1 MLLDFYQLR
10 EQPFGVSPNPSYLY
24 PSRTHCEALDS
35 LAEAVLSDRGFLALI
50 GEPGIGKTT
59 LLHQVVAAM
68 RDTAR
73 AIFLTQTQCSSRE
86 FFEYLMSELG
96 VDPSNLSLVGMHNK
110 LNEILFAEM
119 MAGRRF
125 VLIVDEAQN
134 LEESV
139 LETIRMLSN
148 YETPNCKLIQV
159 ILAGQPQLQ
168 AKLQREPMTQLA
180 QRITVMK
187 QLEPLS
193 GAETAAYVRHRLRVA
208 GHPHGE
214 LFDRAALALIAERS
228 RGVPRD
234 INKICFGGLAEG
246 YATKCRTIS
255 ANVVEAVAGKLEFF
269 AGPRQP
275 AAKVKAVQVV
285 AASNSKPRVVGLRRR
300 RAGRGFASAAPPLT
314 GRTIWQGALMAAL
327 TVAAVTLP
335 YHGVRRMTGS
345 LRVDAATMNAFP
357 TSAGV
362 NADDRTRGV
371 SPGEES
377 RGKDGEAKTVADA
390 PSATAIRVEALASD
404 TRRWANNDYGQP
416 GTRGDDEL
424 LPLGRRLSLT
434 RELGLSVRRI
444 AIDPGHGGSDTGT
457 KGPNGLMEK
466 DLCLDVALRLGRLIE
481 ESIPGAQ
488 VIYTR
493 TDDRHVPLEERTAIA
508 NDANADLFISIHA
521 NSSESPEIR
530 GVETYYVSLAGSRE
544 EGEIAT
550 RENAE
555 TGYSL
560 HNLPELV
567 RKITRNEN
575 LTESRQLATDIQSAL
590 SRRLQLVNR
599 GERNRGVKRA
609 PFLVLTGA
617 NMPSVLSEI
626 SFVSNPSDEKL
637 LFESEQ
643 RQRVTE
649 GLYRGIAEYLGR
661 MPSRTGVE
669 APKAG
674 ESPRIASTGIAATAG
689 EGSRTSLDALS
700 AQGTRP

>member
-1 MLLDFYQLR
+1 MLLDYYQLR
-10 EQPFGVSPNPSYLY
+10 EQPFGVSPDPAYLY
-24 PSRTHCEALDS
+24 PSRTHCEALDALS
-35 LAEAVLSDRGFLALI
+35 EAILSDRGFLALI
-50 GEPGIGKTT
+50 GEPGMGKTT
-59 LLHQVVAAM
+59 LLHQVVEAM
-68 RDTAR
+68 QETAR

-96 VDPSNLSLVGMHNK
+96 VDPSNLSLVGMHKK

-148 YETPNCKLIQV
+148 YETPNYKLIQV
-159 ILAGQPQLQ
+159 ILAGQLQLQ
-168 AKLQREPMTQLA
+168 TKLQREQMAQLA

-187 QLEPLS
+187 QLEALS

-208 GHPHGE
+208 GHPDGE
-214 LFDRAALALIAERS
+214 LFEREALALIAERS

-234 INKICFGGLAEG
+234 INKICFRALTEG
-246 YATKCRTIS
+246 YAAKRRTIS
-255 ANVVEAVAGKLEFF
+255 AEVVEAAAGKLEFF
-269 AGPRQP
+269 AGQRP
-275 AAKVKAVQVV
+275 APSVKAAQAV
-285 AASNSKPRVVGLRRR
+285 AVTSSRPRVVGLRRR
-300 RAGRGFASAAPPLT
+300 RARRGLALAAPASVS
-314 GRTIWQGALMAAL
+314 RTIWQGALTAAL
-327 TVAAVTLP
+327 TVAAVALP
-335 YHGVRRMTGS
+335 YHGARRMMGS
-345 LRVDAATMNAFP
+345 LRVDAAMMNALP
-357 TSAGV
+357 TSAGA
-362 NADDRTRGV
+362 NADDRTREV
-371 SPGEES
+371 WPGEER
-377 RGKDGEAKTVADA
+377 RGTNDTAADA
-390 PSATAIRVEALASD
+390 PSATAIRVDTLASN
-404 TRRWANNDYGQP
+404 TRHWAKTDYGQP
-416 GTRGDDEL
+416 GIRGDEEL
-424 LPLGRRLSLT
+424 LPLGPRLSLT

-508 NDANADLFISIHA
+508 NEAKADLFISIHA

-555 TGYSL
+555 AGYSL

-575 LTESRQLATDIQSAL
+575 LTESRQLATDIQGAL

-609 PFLVLTGA
+609 PFVVLTGT

-626 SFVSNPSDEKL
+626 SFVSNPSDERL
-637 LFESEQ
+637 LLESEQ

-649 GLYRGIAEYLGR
+649 GLYRGIVEYLGR
-661 MPSRTGVE
+661 MPSRINVE
-669 APKAG
+669 QPKTD
-674 ESPRIASTGIAATAG
+674 ESPRIASTGIASTVS
-689 EGSRTSLDALS
+689 EGSRTSLDGLGVP
-700 AQGTRP
+700 GTRP

>member
-10 EQPFGVSPNPSYLY
+10 EQPFGVSPDPSYLY

-35 LAEAVLSDRGFLALI
+35 LTEAILSDRGFLALI
-50 GEPGIGKTT
+50 GEPGMGKTT
-59 LLHQVVAAM
+59 LLHQVAEAM
-68 RDTAR
+68 QDTVR

-96 VDPSNLSLVGMHNK
+96 VDPANLSLVGMHNR

-148 YETPNCKLIQV
+148 YETANTKLIQV

-168 AKLQREPMTQLA
+168 AKLQREQLAQLA
-180 QRITVMK
+180 QRITVMT
-187 QLEPLS
+187 QLQPLS
-193 GAETAAYVRHRLRVA
+193 GAETAAYVQHRLLIA
-208 GHPHGE
+208 GHANGE
-214 LFDRAALALIAERS
+214 LFERGALALVAERS

-234 INKICFGGLAEG
+234 INKICFRALVEG
-246 YATKCRTIS
+246 YAAKCRTIS
-255 ANVVEAVAGKLEFF
+255 AETVETAAGKLEFF

-275 AAKVKAVQVV
+275 APNVKAAQAV

-300 RAGRGFASAAPPLT
+300 RARRGFALQAPSVT
-314 GRTIWQGALMAAL
+314 SRAIWQGALMAAL
-327 TVAAVTLP
+327 LVAGVALP
-335 YHGVRRMTGS
+335 YQGARRVRGL
-345 LRVDAATMNAFP
+345 LRTDAAMMNVLAP
-357 TSAGV
+357 SSAV
-362 NADDRTRGV
+362 NADDRKSQASLGDERRGTI
-371 SPGEES
+371 
-377 RGKDGEAKTVADA
+377 DAAMAVADA
-390 PSATAIRVEALASD
+390 PSATAIRVETLVSN
-404 TRRWANNDYGQP
+404 TQRWANNGYGQP
-416 GTRGDDEL
+416 GNQADEDL
-424 LPLGRRLSLT
+424 LPLGPRLSLT

-481 ESIPGAQ
+481 ESIPDAQ

-493 TDDRHVPLEERTAIA
+493 MDDRFVSLEERTAIA
-508 NDANADLFISIHA
+508 NEAKADLFISIHA
-521 NSSESPEIR
+521 NSSGSPEIR

-544 EGEIAT
+544 AGELAT

-555 TGYSL
+555 ASYSL

-575 LTESRQLATDIQSAL
+575 LTESKQLATDIQTAL
-590 SRRLQLVNR
+590 SQRLLLVNG

-637 LFESEQ
+637 LFESAQ
-643 RQRVTE
+643 RQRITE

-661 MPSRTGVE
+661 MPSRRSVDRPTTDEEHRV
-669 APKAG
+669 
-674 ESPRIASTGIAATAG
+674 ASTGIAATVG
-689 EGSRTSLDALS
+689 EGSRTSLDGLS
-700 AQGTRP
+700 APGTRP